1 MMRTI
6 ISAILLVLSYP
17 VWSYSVGTRQ
27 DIIVDPHT
35 QRSLS
40 VRLFYPTRTPQP
52 VQQQAVSAVFSGFPA
67 IADAPLAA
75 GRFPLIILSHGSG
88 GNNTSLAWLAVPL
101 AARGIVVMAASHPG
115 STTGDSQ
122 PATDLTLQT
131 VDLSFLLTHYLASP
145 VWQQAIDRQ
154 KIGAVG
160 HSRGG
165 YSVLALAG
173 GRINRQRLNHYCQTM
188 PQMPDCQFYSRGGVR
203 LEKTDNTRLAASYR
217 DSRFRL
223 VVALDP
229 AMSYV
234 LTPDSLQA
242 IKVPVLTIA
251 AGYYIR
257 ATGSMTLGVD
267 RLPLPQ
273 VKLQNAGHFDFLPV
287 CQPAA
292 TAILAEEGEAFICE
306 TPRAERE
313 AVHRQTLAAID
324 QFMQQHGFLNVPHQ
338 P

>member
-17 VWSYSVGTRQ
+17 VWSFSVGTQQ
-27 DIIVDPHT
+27 DIVVDPHT

-40 VRLFYPTRTPQP
+40 VRLFYPSHT
-52 VQQQAVSAVFSGFPA
+52 QQQAELQAESGVFSGFTA
-67 IADAPLAA
+67 IPHAPLAA
-75 GRFPLIILSHGSG
+75 GRFPLIILCHGSG

-101 AARGIVVMAASHPG
+101 AARGIVVIAASHPG
-115 STTGDSQ
+115 STTGDSR

-131 VDLSFLLTHYLASP
+131 ADLSALLTHYLASP

-160 HSRGG
+160 HSKGG

-188 PQMPDCQFYSRGGVR
+188 PQMPDCQFYYRDGVR
-203 LEKTDNTRLAASYR
+203 LEKTDDTRLAASYR
-217 DSRFRL
+217 DRRFRF

-234 LTPDSLQA
+234 LIPDSLRT
-242 IKVPVLTIA
+242 INVPVLAIA

-257 ATGSMTLGVD
+257 ATGSLTLGVD
-267 RLPLPQ
+267 GLSLPQ
-273 VKLQNAGHFDFLPV
+273 VKLQDAGHFDFLPV
-287 CQPAA
+287 CQPSA
-292 TAILAEEGEAFICE
+292 TAILAEEGEAFLCE
-306 TPRAERE
+306 TPRAQRE
-313 AVHRQTLAAID
+313 AIHQQTLAAIS
-324 QFMQQHGFLNVPHQ
+324 QFMQHNGFLNVPR
-338 P
+338 